1 MIRVPPT
8 VTIITVLWKNRFM
21 NKKKMVW
28 SNVLSYR
35 KTFND
40 KHNLDLLVGYEID
53 DQSSDYLMAY
63 VKNFA
68 RSDKPEISNG
78 VEIDDVSGSSDGTR
92 LVSYIPRLN
101 YNYDNK
107 YYFGASYRMDG
118 SSRLHRDS
126 RWGSFWSVSGAW
138 KIASESFMQ
147 PASAWLSDLKLR
159 LSYGVNG
166 TLPL

>member
-1 MIRVPPT
+1 
-8 VTIITVLWKNRFM
+8 
-21 NKKKMVW
+21 MVW

-40 KHNLDLLVGYEID
+40 KHNLDLLVGHEID

-92 LVSYIPRLN
+92 LVSYIL
-101 YNYDNK
+101 
-107 YYFGASYRMDG
+107 
-118 SSRLHRDS
+118 
-126 RWGSFWSVSGAW
+126 
-138 KIASESFMQ
+138 SE
-147 PASAWLSDLKLR
+147 L
-159 LSYGVNG
+159 
-166 TLPL
+166 